1 MECKA
6 RLRGLWRIISLKTI
20 RNEESEPVA
29 PGISIAADAS
39 PDYVP
44 TDYSS
49 EDFVSGAV
57 IQVYASDHA
66 SDRNGASTS
75 RSMKVTTTQFIENL
89 H

>member
-1 MECKA
+1 MRGEA
-6 RLRGLWRIISLKTI
+6 RLHGLYRIISLKTI

-57 IQVYASDHA
+57 IQVYASDH
-66 SDRNGASTS
+66 TS
-75 RSMKVTTTQFIENL
+75 GRKGTRTNRSMKVTTTQFIGNL